1 MEPGLAGWHGNKKDT
16 QFNLE
21 QYFDHAEYAGGWQ
34 TGTQPVLSMAPLEG
48 SLKMIKEAGL
58 ENLREKSLDI
68 TEYLMYLI
76 DTRLATYG
84 FSVGNYRE
92 DSKRTGH
99 VALVHEDAIRI
110 NAAMKARGVIPDFR
124 FPDVIRLA
132 PVPLYISYTEVY
144 DMVEIIVD
152 IMEKKEYE
160 NFENKRGTVA

>member
-1 MEPGLAGWHGNKKDT
+1 
-16 QFNLE
+16 LE

-48 SLKMIKEAGL
+48 SLKMIQEAGL
-58 ENLREKSLDI
+58 QNLREKSLDI

-76 DTRLATYG
+76 DTKLAKYG

-92 DSKRTGH
+92 DYRRTGH

-144 DMVEIIVD
+144 DMVDIIVD
-152 IMEKKEYE
+152 IMEKKEY
-160 NFENKRGTVA
+160 